1 MHFCDSGESEEDAR
15 VVVFN
20 LEPVV
25 QQRRI
30 KLNLIKAKK
39 AIKV

>member
-20 LEPVV
+20 LEPVY
-25 QQRRI
+25 
-30 KLNLIKAKK
+30 NKK
-39 AIKV
+39 EPN